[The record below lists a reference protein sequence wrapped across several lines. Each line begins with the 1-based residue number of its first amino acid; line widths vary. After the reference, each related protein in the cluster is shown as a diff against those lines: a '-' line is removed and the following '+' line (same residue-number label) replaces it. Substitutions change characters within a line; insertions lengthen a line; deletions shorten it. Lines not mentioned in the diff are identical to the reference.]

1 MTALFALC
9 LFVSLGLAAALVIVP
24 RRLRGRFKGSLIAA
38 LLMAWLSLAMALTQI
53 GARTASTL
61 VTPGAARNPEL
72 VASAANE
79 ALELLVAL
87 GTPALVATGLGL
99 FALWVTRAAAQRKK
113 EGPRAVDRDEQKS
126 RRTGSGDL

>member
-9 LFVSLGLAAALVIVP
+9 LFVSLGLAAALALAPLRI
-24 RRLRGRFKGSLIAA
+24 RGRLKGSLVVA
-38 LLMAWLSLAMALTQI
+38 LLLAWLSLAMALTQI

-72 VASAANE
+72 VESAANE

-87 GTPALVATGLGL
+87 GSPALVATGLGL
-99 FALWVTRAAAQRKK
+99 FALWVTRTGKK
-113 EGPRAVDRDEQKS
+113 RPKDG
-126 RRTGSGDL
+126 GG

>member
-1 MTALFALC
+1 MSALFALC
-9 LFVSLGLAAALVIVP
+9 LFASLGLAAAVVVSPKRI
-24 RRLRGRFKGSLIAA
+24 RGRLKGALVTA
-38 LLMAWLSLAMALTQI
+38 LLLAWLSLAMALTQI

-87 GTPALVATGLGL
+87 GAPALVATSLGL
-99 FALWVTRAAAQRKK
+99 FALWVTRAAATKK
-113 EGPRAVDRDEQKS
+113 RNAPAPADKS
-126 RRTGSGDL
+126 RRSGSGER